1 MIIHLREKGVHQD
14 EVVTGD
20 EPLYIVLEMFADGK
34 LVSGQCGL
42 HVEYPKLQEFVA
54 KIDPDSW
61 NDEPYIPGRPIA
73 LKHIRIVES

>member
-1 MIIHLREKGVHQD
+1 MIIHLKERGVEQGP
-14 EVVTGD
+14 EFGA
-20 EPLYIVLEMFADGK
+20 PLYIVLEMFADGR
-34 LVSGQCGL
+34 LVSGPCGL
-42 HVEYPKLQEFVA
+42 HVQYPMLQEFVA